1 MNEPLDDTIETP
13 ALNKWMASLSEDARE
28 IIMLART
35 NIERLDG
42 NVQMADALATFAFK
56 KAIESGSGLSDMSTR
71 DMVEVFKVAGQLVNI
86 SSQLKEQRIRL
97 NDEFKGILDLP
108 KPASLEYR
116 VVEASPLEQIRRLIA
131 MDMRPHAETLAR
143 QHGFDMEALAA
154 EVTAFETPEDGDA

>member
-1 MNEPLDDTIETP
+1 MADVEVETP
-13 ALNKWMASLSEDARE
+13 VLNKWMESLPDDARE

-42 NVQMADALATFAFK
+42 NVQMADALATLAFK
-56 KAIESGSGLSDMSTR
+56 KAIEAGSGMAEMTTR
-71 DMVEVFKVAGQLVNI
+71 DQVEVFKVAGALVNI

-116 VVEASPLEQIRRLIA
+116 VVESSITEQIRRMIA
-131 MDMRPHAETLAR
+131 MDMRQQAEVLAR
-143 QHGFDMEALAA
+143 QHNVDFAALTREVECYETA
-154 EVTAFETPEDGDA
+154 EDEG